1 MNDMEGL
8 VRIANSSI
16 IAAIDPNGAE
26 LVELSI
32 IDGENVL
39 WEKDGVFWNRIAP
52 NLFPIV
58 GRLKKDTYTIDGKQF
73 SMSQHGFARDRK
85 FSVESRS
92 EEAVTLLL
100 SSDQET
106 LKIYPFSFEFR
117 VIYTLQDSGIH
128 VQYSVKNTGDGEMPY
143 SVGGHPGFGLSD
155 EFSNYELR
163 FPAPLRIERHL
174 LEGSYFSGKTETM
187 KIEGKLPL
195 SYELFQRDAIV
206 FIKPPFNTLTLAHK
220 VKGPVLTVSSDQ
232 WDALGIWTKKGAPF
246 LCIEPWWGFADR
258 LDTSGDLFEKA
269 GIHILETNKQEIT
282 GFSITI
288 A

>member
-39 WEKDGVFWNRIAP
+39 WEKDSVFWNRIAP

-58 GRLKKDTYTIDGKQF
+58 GRLKNDTYMIDGKHF

-100 SSDQET
+100 LSDQET

-117 VIYTLQDSGIH
+117 VIYKLIDSGIR
-128 VQYSVKNTGDGEMPY
+128 VEYSAKNTGNGDLPF

-155 EFSNYELR
+155 ELSNYELR
-163 FPAPLRIERHL
+163 FPEPLRIERHL
-174 LEGSYFSGKTETM
+174 LEGSHFSGLTETM
-187 KIEGKLPL
+187 DFDGNLPL
-195 SYELFQRDAIV
+195 TYELFERDAIV
-206 FIKPPFNTLTLAHK
+206 FIEPPFNTLTLAHK
-220 VKGPVLTVSSDQ
+220 VKGPMLTVSSDQ
-232 WDALGIWTKKGAPF
+232 WDALGIWTKRDAPF
-246 LCIEPWWGFADR
+246 LCIEPWWGYADR
-258 LDTSGDLFEKA
+258 VDASGDLFDKA
-269 GIHILETNKQEIT
+269 GVHIVKQGQKKSLGFEI
-282 GFSITI
+282 II
-288 A
+288 Q